1 MQIKIFSPLLAV
13 FLTVLTLS
21 LTSCE
26 METHS
31 NGQLD
36 GFWQLHSIDTI
47 ASGKTVNM
55 VSKRRF
61 WSFQA
66 KLLKTSDYTGT
77 SATILLRF
85 QHDGDT
91 LRLYDPV
98 KYKATITDP
107 DGMDTPLTDPSLLLP
122 YGIPSLSSSFR
133 ILTLSSEWM
142 ILESNEG
149 IRIRFR
155 KF

>member
-1 MQIKIFSPLLAV
+1 MQIKFHTPLLAI
-13 FLTVLTLS
+13 LMAVLTLS
-21 LTSCE
+21 IASCE

-36 GFWQLHSIDTI
+36 GFWQMRNIDSI
-47 ASGKTVNM
+47 AEGKTVNM
-55 VSKRRF
+55 VPSRRF

-66 KLLKTSDYTGT
+66 KLLKTSDYTGVST
-77 SATILLRF
+77 TILLRF
-85 QHDGDT
+85 KHDGDT
-91 LRLYDPV
+91 LHLYDPV

-107 DGMDTPLTDPSLLLP
+107 DGMDTPLTDSTLLLP

-133 ILTLSSEWM
+133 ILRLSSEWM
-142 ILESNEG
+142 ILESKEG